1 MRGILSA
8 DNARRRNNECKTV
21 KGSVVSDEVCLS
33 VQRRCDR
40 VRCVVRTDK
49 PKKADNWRKAL
60 GPYLWHCLQ
69 PLRSLC
75 TADAF
80 GCAIPCA
87 NAALVVA
94 TNNLQNDLA
103 DRRWLS
109 VVVSRALE
117 PNGNRVDQIFR
128 KHRCFG
134 SHRHS
139 LAVCV

>member
-1 MRGILSA
+1 MSGKLSRVRLYLMRSA
-8 DNARRRNNECKTV
+8 YLFNA
-21 KGSVVSDEVCLS
+21 VVIGFGAWSELTN
-33 VQRRCDR
+33 QRRLI
-40 VRCVVRTDK
+40 
-49 PKKADNWRKAL
+49 NWRKAL